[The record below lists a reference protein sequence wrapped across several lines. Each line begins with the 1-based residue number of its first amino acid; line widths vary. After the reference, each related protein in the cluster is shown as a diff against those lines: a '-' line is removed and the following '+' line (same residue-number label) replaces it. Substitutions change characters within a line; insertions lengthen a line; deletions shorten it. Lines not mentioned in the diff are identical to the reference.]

1 MEFKARTYIAEKEY
15 PVSKETAWGLLADNN
30 RMNRYIGLFPVVF
43 SGVAQEE
50 QGIFFRNAKA
60 KALGVV
66 PISWQEYPFE
76 WREHESYQ
84 VERRYM
90 DGPMKNYLFGVEFLE
105 SVSGNPDCTLIRVT
119 GEFVPR
125 NALGI
130 AAIALIAA
138 PSVKKTIGYMDDFL
152 LSGAKEVFEAPQKS
166 PNHKVDVAELAR
178 LEGVLRKYPVD
189 GELVNMLCRY
199 LVNQGDHDVAHIETY
214 AVAQQWGEDPD
225 KVLRILL
232 YAAKAGM
239 LNLSWNLMCPN
250 CRVSKEQLGSLEQLQ
265 PDFHCDLCGVVYDAN
280 FDQFVELHFSV
291 HPSIRKAYAE
301 IFCVGAPTITPHVK
315 VQKVLKHGESAEI
328 AVPSIDS
335 PLRLRVLQANA
346 IADVSLMGDAGEITY
361 DGTRWSADAVAGASI
376 VRIRNASA
384 TDIVV
389 ALEETAWKKE
399 TVTAAKVTAL
409 QEFRDLFSSEVLSPG
424 QNISIGHV
432 TILFTDLVGST
443 SLYESVGDSSAYGQ
457 VRNHFDFLA
466 ERIACN
472 SGSIVKTIGDAVM
485 AVFHLPADGLNAA
498 LEIQRDIA
506 AFNDSAKE
514 DFMLRVGLFSGPAIA
529 VNSNGRLDYFGRTV
543 NISARIQAQGHGGD
557 IVFGKEYVE
566 QAQLKRLLKNAHLD
580 CERFSA
586 KLKGIEGN
594 MELIRVKYKEL
605 RVQDNAG

>member
-1 MEFKARTYIAEKEY
+1 MQLKARIYTAEKEY
-15 PVSKETAWGLLADNN
+15 PLPKETAWGLLADNN

-43 SGVAQEE
+43 SGVVQEE

-60 KALGVV
+60 KALGIV

-76 WREHESYQ
+76 WQEHESYQ
-84 VERRYM
+84 VERRYL
-90 DGPMKNYLFGVEFLE
+90 DGPMKNYSFGIEFLD
-105 SVSGNPDCTLIRVT
+105 SVTGDPNCTLIRVT

-152 LSGAKEVFEAPQKS
+152 LSGAKRVFEAPQKS
-166 PNHKVDVAELAR
+166 ANHKVNVQELER
-178 LEGVLRKYPVD
+178 LEGLLRKYPVD
-189 GELVNMLCRY
+189 GELVGLLRRY
-199 LVNQGDHDVAHIETY
+199 LAEQGDHDVAHIETH
-214 AVAQQWGEDPD
+214 ALAQQWNEDPD
-225 KVLRILL
+225 KVLRVLL

-265 PDFHCDLCGVVYDAN
+265 PEFHCDLCGVVYDAN

-301 IFCVGAPTITPHVK
+301 VFCVGAPMITPHVK
-315 VQKVLKHGESAEI
+315 VQKVLKRGEAAEI
-328 AVPSIDS
+328 AVPSIES

-346 IADVSLMGDAGEITY
+346 IADISLGGDGGEIAY
-361 DGTRWSADAVAGASI
+361 DGSKWSADAVAYSSA
-376 VRIRNASA
+376 IRMRNDSA
-384 TDIVV
+384 ADIVV
-389 ALEETAWKKE
+389 ALEEAAWKKD

-424 QNISIGHV
+424 QNIGIGHV

-443 SLYESVGDSSAYGQ
+443 SLYETVGDSSAYGQ
-457 VRNHFDFLA
+457 VRNHFDFLSQCIS
-466 ERIACN
+466 RN

-485 AVFHLPADGLNAA
+485 AVFHLPADGLSAA
-498 LEIQRDIA
+498 LQIQRDIA
-506 AFNDSAKE
+506 EFNASAKE
-514 DFMLRVGLFSGPAIA
+514 DFLLRIGLFSGPAIA

-543 NISARIQAQGHGGD
+543 NIAARIQAQGHGGD
-557 IVFGKEYVE
+557 IVFGQQYVE
-566 QAQLKRLLKNAHLD
+566 QAQLKRLLNDAHLD

-586 KLKGIEGN
+586 KLKGIEDQ
-594 MELIRVKYKEL
+594 MELIRVKYSEAA
-605 RVQDNAG
+605 VHNQ